1 MYAPRRPAYTLQPK
15 KNLEIGWP
23 ICSTLWARCAYYS
36 PDTEMRHLVGGHVVP
51 EKRKLM
57 VVGAAIAAAFA
68 LPGCAPAG
76 YSGAVNDVAAGPAAN
91 TSADASPSASAEASD
106 SADDSG
112 DSSDD
117 PANDSTVTKKL
128 PDNQVTSVLTGTSV
142 NKMGQVVENAGGF
155 VFYRFDKDTAKPV
168 SKSTC
173 NGSCAA
179 VWHPA
184 LTNDGKPKIK
194 GISADL
200 LGTVTRADGSKQLT
214 IGGWPIYTYIGDKV
228 AGTWKGQNVNGTW
241 FVIKPD
247 GTKNLTCVPKISKPV
262 APPAADSSSDS
273 SSGTGSDYTY

>member
-1 MYAPRRPAYTLQPK
+1 
-15 KNLEIGWP
+15 
-23 ICSTLWARCAYYS
+23 
-36 PDTEMRHLVGGHVVP
+36 VVP

-57 VVGAAIAAAFA
+57 VVGAAVAAVFA

-76 YSGAVNDVAAGPAAN
+76 YNAAADSAAAAG
-91 TSADASPSASAEASD
+91 SADNGAADATPTASASASD
-106 SADDSG
+106 SADDA
-112 DSSDD
+112 DDSDD
-117 PANDSTVTKKL
+117 ASDTTVSKKL
-128 PDNQVTSVLTGTSV
+128 PDSQVTGVLTGTSV
-142 NKMGQVVENAGGF
+142 NKMGQVVENADGF

-173 NGSCAA
+173 DGSCAE

-200 LGTVTRADGSKQLT
+200 LGTVARSDGSKQLT

-262 APPAADSSSDS
+262 APPAEDSSGDS
-273 SSGTGSDYTY
+273 SGSTGSDYTY